1 MPEKMTIA
9 AAQGTG
15 RPERPRGAGAAGP
28 SPAATWREWLCG
40 ARREREQRVEDLGQL
55 AERRVGERAGRVEDA
70 GDAAEQVAEQVA
82 RALDGVD
89 AQLDLVGAD
98 DQAEQVEVD
107 RAEVE

>member
-9 AAQGTG
+9 GGSGYRASLTRSG
-15 RPERPRGAGAAGP
+15 EVAGFE
-28 SPAATWREWLCG
+28 SRRLCG

-55 AERRVGERAGRVEDA
+55 AERRVGQSALRVQDP
-70 GDAAEQVAEQVA
+70 GDAAQQVAEQVA

-98 DQAEQVEVD
+98 DEAEHIEVD
-107 RAEVE
+107 